1 MDTITKWPGSPLLR
15 AVGATLDDGLE
26 CEAYERGFVWPA
38 MKHVPREIAG
48 MLEGVTPV
56 GAQQRERA
64 EAGPKGSTTRPWS
77 GAAAGDSAEGPSRS
91 GAGAPVIGRVGW
103 AEGADNIVGLA
114 EALQRYPQ
122 FGVSSASEEGSRV
135 VKLFGVIQA
144 VADLPIAASL
154 VVFINLDNPADVQ
167 AWAWWTD
174 GVWVGPRHTY
184 LNGGICA
191 FEVSDATWR
200 PELGVKLLLNLC
212 AVWLA
217 RQLYLRAY
225 GRWPGLQRIH
235 TPLERVV
242 EQLPGE
248 SCGCGSSRPYMN
260 CCAAEDRH
268 RVRAS
273 DIVRRREELLRRAP
287 TVRLGRQSKGN
298 PIALTGA
305 AF

>member
-38 MKHVPREIAG
+38 MKHVPRDMTG

-56 GAQQRERA
+56 GAQQGEGA
-64 EAGPKGSTTRPWS
+64 EAGPRGSAAGSWS
-77 GAAAGDSAEGPSRS
+77 GAAAGDSAEGPARSRAS
-91 GAGAPVIGRVGW
+91 APVVGRLER
-103 AEGADNIVGLA
+103 AEGAQNIVGLA
-114 EALQRYPQ
+114 EAMQRYPQ
-122 FGVSSASEEGSRV
+122 FGMSSASEEGSRV

-154 VVFINLDNPADVQ
+154 VVFINSDNPADVQ
-167 AWAWWTD
+167 AWAWWAD

-184 LNGGICA
+184 LNGSICA
-191 FEVSDATWR
+191 FEVSDETWR
-200 PELGVKLLLNLC
+200 PEFGLKLLLNLC
-212 AVWLA
+212 SVWLA

-225 GRWPGLQRIH
+225 GRWPGLQRVH

-248 SCGCGSSRPYMN
+248 FCGCGSSRLYLR
-260 CCAAEDRH
+260 CCG
-268 RVRAS
+268 AS
-273 DIVRRREELLRRAP
+273 DRRKVSAGDIHRRREELLCRAP
-287 TVRLGRQSKGN
+287 TVGFAQQAKTPS
-298 PIALTGA
+298 PQW
-305 AF
+305 